1 MIQSDQYHS
10 AAQLGQRYETPYE
23 SNRTRIAHWGE
34 PKPDDMKER
43 SLTLTLPFLVAL
55 SALAF
60 QFSSG
65 VLRAAETAVS
75 SATPGATAAPL
86 TSTPSVVPSTT
97 LAAGPAESPS
107 VRAVGVQ
114 EKEDQDR
121 AAKVV
126 YARRGDKIWVDII
139 NFDDWVNSLGDK
151 KPKDHEVKDLVL
163 YLDHFPLL
171 GVPPIYWWNHRE
183 WTGNVPPV
191 EYTRYDRRFF
201 AGPQ

>member
-10 AAQLGQRYETPYE
+10 AAQFGQRYETPYE

-75 SATPGATAAPL
+75 SAAPGATATPL
-86 TSTPSVVPSTT
+86 TSTPSAVPSTT
-97 LAAGPAESPS
+97 LAAGRPS
-107 VRAVGVQ
+107 LLRCARW
-114 EKEDQDR
+114 ECTMKEDQDR

-126 YARRGDKIWVDII
+126 YA
-139 NFDDWVNSLGDK
+139 N
-151 KPKDHEVKDLVL
+151 EV
-163 YLDHFPLL
+163 
-171 GVPPIYWWNHRE
+171 
-183 WTGNVPPV
+183 
-191 EYTRYDRRFF
+191 TRF
-201 AGPQ
+201 GSIL